1 MRSSC
6 AVILLLQVL
15 AVGCTP
21 TPARLTPLK
30 VSDETQRSEVIVY
43 RESAFNWATR
53 KLVFGADGE
62 DYVTLRNA
70 DYAQLYLSPKMYQFF
85 VRSEYADRPYVLT
98 ATLNA
103 NDRKCMKAYANPAN
117 WGTLPQVVDFVLPL
131 PLVGTWVTFAGNR
144 FLLEEVT
151 CPSPEDLAK
160 YSKVEVQYREK

>member
-15 AVGCTP
+15 AVGCT
-21 TPARLTPLK
+21 TPAKLTPLK

-43 RESAFNWATR
+43 RESALNWYGWN
-53 KLVFGADGE
+53 LVFGADGE

-70 DYAQLYLSPKMYQFF
+70 DYAQLYLSPKTYQFF
-85 VRSEYADRPYVLT
+85 ARSEYPARPYVLT

-103 NDRKCMKAYANPAN
+103 NDRKCMRAYANPSNPVKAVLG
-117 WGTLPQVVDFVLPL
+117 GTIILAP
-131 PLVGTWVTFAGNR
+131 VGLAWLFMGND

-151 CPSPEDLAK
+151 CPSPEELAK
-160 YSKVEVQYREK
+160 YTKVEVQYREK